1 MPCRPIPYSLAF
13 LVLAALL
20 AGGSFAACSR
30 DGGREQGADWEGT
43 HAEPEGW
50 GEIAPH
56 PEAWEGDLAAATRPL
71 RPREGTEEDWE
82 VLRSKVVTAW
92 DQGWDALPMG
102 ESMVRIGLSFLGTT
116 YVPGTLEV
124 AGEEGVV
131 VNLLQLDCVTFVENV
146 LAMARFIRLA
156 DPEILESEPMTRE
169 RFTGLLRE
177 IRYRGGRVDGYPS
190 RLHYFSEWIQ
200 DNEARGLVRDVTQ
213 ELGGEVDPEAI
224 DFMSRNPEAYRQL
237 MDPFNLRAIR
247 EVEFRLSG
255 QIRHKIRQEDIPAR
269 AARIR
274 DGDIIAITS
283 ALPGLDVA
291 HTGLAYW
298 QDGELH
304 LLHAPMVGEVVEVSR
319 LPLAERIWRSDA
331 QDGIRVARPL
341 AP

>member
-1 MPCRPIPYSLAF
+1 MARRRMPYPLGF

-20 AGGSFAACSR
+20 AAGSVTACSR
-30 DGGREQGADWEGT
+30 DGDRDQGEDWEEMYG
-43 HAEPEGW
+43 EPEGRA
-50 GEIAPH
+50 GVSPDAET
-56 PEAWEGDLAAATRPL
+56 WEGDLAAATRPL
-71 RPREGTEEDWE
+71 RPRDGTEEDWE
-82 VLRSKVVTAW
+82 VLRAMASTAW

-146 LAMARFIRLA
+146 LAIARFIRLA
-156 DPEILESEPMTRE
+156 DQEILESEPMTRE
-169 RFTGLLRE
+169 AYKGILRE
-177 IRYRGGRVDGYPS
+177 IRYRGGRLDGYPS

-200 DNEARGLVRDVTQ
+200 DNGARGLVTDITQ

-224 DFMSRNPEAYRQL
+224 DFMSRNAGSYRQL
-237 MDPFNLRAIR
+237 MDSHNLRAIR

-255 QIRHKIRQEDIPAR
+255 EIRHKIPQEDIPAR
-269 AARIR
+269 AGGIQN
-274 DGDIIAITS
+274 GDIIAITS

-298 QDGELH
+298 QGGELH

-319 LPLAERIWRSDA
+319 LPLADRIWRVEA
-331 QDGIRVARPL
+331 QDGIQVARPL

>member
-1 MPCRPIPYSLAF
+1 MHCRRMPNPL
-13 LVLAALL
+13 ALL
-20 AGGSFAACSR
+20 ALVALLAAGSFSACSR
-30 DGGREQGADWEGT
+30 DGAREQGADWEGIYG
-43 HAEPEGW
+43 EPEDW
-50 GEIAPH
+50 GGVSPD

-82 VLRSKVVTAW
+82 VLRSKAITAW

-116 YVPGTLEV
+116 YVAATLEV
-124 AGEEGVV
+124 AGEEEVV

-169 RFTGLLRE
+169 TYKGLLRE

-200 DNEARGLVRDVTQ
+200 DNEARGLVRDITQ
-213 ELGGEVDPEAI
+213 ELGGEEDPEAI

-237 MDPFNLRAIR
+237 MDPYNLRAIR

-255 QIRHKIRQEDIPAR
+255 QIRHKIPQEDIPAR
-269 AARIR
+269 AAQIQ

-298 QDGELH
+298 QAGELH
-304 LLHAPMVGEVVEVSR
+304 LLHAPMVGDVVEVSR
-319 LPLAERIWRSDA
+319 LPLAERIWRVDA
-331 QDGIRVARPL
+331 QDGIQVARPL

>member
-1 MPCRPIPYSLAF
+1 MHRRRMQYPLGF

-20 AGGSFAACSR
+20 AAGSFSACAR
-30 DGGREQGADWEGT
+30 DGARGQGEDWEGVYG
-43 HAEPEGW
+43 EPEDW
-50 GEIAPH
+50 GGASPDA
-56 PEAWEGDLAAATRPL
+56 EAWEGDLAAATRPL

-82 VLRSKVVTAW
+82 VLRSKAITAW

-102 ESMVRIGLSFLGTT
+102 ESMVRIGLSFLGTD

-131 VNLLQLDCVTFVENV
+131 VNLLQLDCVSFVENV
-146 LAMARFIRLA
+146 LAIARFIRLA
-156 DPEILESEPMTRE
+156 DQEILESEPMTRE
-169 RFTGLLRE
+169 TYKRLLRE

-200 DNEARGLVRDVTQ
+200 DNGARGLVRDITQ
-213 ELGGEVDPEAI
+213 ELGGEADPEAI

-237 MDPFNLRAIR
+237 MDPSNLRAIR

-255 QIRHKIRQEDIPAR
+255 QIRHKIPQEDIPAR
-269 AARIR
+269 AGGIQN
-274 DGDIIAITS
+274 GDIIAITS

-304 LLHAPMVGEVVEVSR
+304 LLHAPMVGDVVEVSR
-319 LPLAERIWRSDA
+319 LPLAERIWRVEA
-331 QDGIRVARPL
+331 QDGIQVARPL